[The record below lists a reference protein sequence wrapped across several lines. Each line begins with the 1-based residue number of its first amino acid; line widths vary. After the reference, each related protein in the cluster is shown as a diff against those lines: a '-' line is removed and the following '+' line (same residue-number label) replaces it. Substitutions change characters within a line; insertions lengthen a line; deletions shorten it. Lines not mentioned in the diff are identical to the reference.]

1 VLLAGL
7 GETSGGA
14 ARPVAGENDV
24 VLLLLIIL
32 LIAAAAAGVLWQVVE
47 IAAGVA
53 LGLFLFVALLA
64 VVGYLMIRYRI
75 RKFRREW
82 YGARDRRRQ
91 MPY

>member
-1 VLLAGL
+1 VLLARGQQTP
-7 GETSGGA
+7 GHAPSDTF
-14 ARPVAGENDV
+14 GENGG

-32 LIAAAAAGVLWQVVE
+32 LIAAAAAGVLWQVLE

-64 VVGYLMIRYRI
+64 VTGSLMIRYRL

-82 YGARDRRRQ
+82 YRERDRRRQ

>member
-1 VLLAGL
+1 
-7 GETSGGA
+7 
-14 ARPVAGENDV
+14 

-64 VVGYLMIRYRI
+64 VTGYLMIRYRV

-82 YGARDRRRQ
+82 YRERDRRHLR
-91 MPY
+91 Y